1 MKKASVIL
9 AVCLSISLFIPS
21 GCSNKTSESTWYHE
35 RMQETTEESIGL
47 PTSTPKPTS
56 TSTPIPTDTPT
67 PSPTPVI
74 VVEDAINE
82 SIEDH
87 GRTLVHK
94 VPMVSISNVDTTE
107 ANERMFND
115 IETTY
120 SYRLSSEGDQYY
132 GYVTDYKYYI
142 SDKFVS
148 IVFMASAI
156 EFDYGYSDVYNISI
170 VDGTLV
176 SGETFLYMIGEDPD
190 DFFEAVRET
199 YTNWGAEQ
207 SEQYNHSTMVDEM
220 NERNLERA
228 SFEYVKPYI
237 GEDGHLCFVG
247 FVEALGGADWA
258 TLRFDAV
265 EKNFIRGW

>member
-35 RMQETTEESIGL
+35 RVQETTEESIGL

-67 PSPTPVI
+67 PSPAPVI

-82 SIEDH
+82 SFEYY
-87 GRTLVHK
+87 GRTFVHR
-94 VPMVSISNVDTTE
+94 VPMITISNVDTT
-107 ANERMFND
+107 AVNEKIFND
-115 IETTY
+115 IESDY
-120 SYRLSSEGDQYY
+120 SYGLSSEGGEYY
-132 GYVTDYKYYI
+132 GFATDYKYYI
-142 SDKFVS
+142 SDQFVS
-148 IVFMASAI
+148 IVFRASNI
-156 EFDYGYSDVYNISI
+156 EHDYGYTDVYNILI
-170 VDGTLV
+170 ADGTLV
-176 SGETFLYMIGEDPD
+176 SGETFISMIGEDPD

-199 YTNWGAEQ
+199 YANWGAEQ
-207 SEQYNHSTMVDEM
+207 SEQYNHLTIVDEM
-220 NERNLERA
+220 NGRNIERA
-228 SFEYVKPYI
+228 SFDNVKPYI
-237 GEDGHLCFVG
+237 GEGGHLCFVG